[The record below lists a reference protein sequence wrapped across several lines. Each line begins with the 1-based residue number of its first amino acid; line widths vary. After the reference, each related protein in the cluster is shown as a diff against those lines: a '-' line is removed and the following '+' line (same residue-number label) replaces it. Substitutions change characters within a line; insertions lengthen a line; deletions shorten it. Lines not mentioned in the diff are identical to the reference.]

1 MSTDQASFRRPIDI
15 GIALSAERDPDRL
28 MAGAVDAE
36 SLDTGGHCQLVPALT
51 EMPTEAVCKACSEPF
66 AHVNL
71 TKGE

>member
-15 GIALSAERDPDRL
+15 GIAHSAERDPDRL

-36 SLDTGGHCQLVPALT
+36 SLHTGGHCQLVPALT
-51 EMPTEAVCKACSEPF
+51 EMPTEAVCKAYSEPF

-71 TKGE
+71 TEGE